1 MTEDFQTCWDVLLKH
16 GVPFCIIGGHAVGVH
31 GFLRT
36 TEDVDILFHRT
47 PESEPRLV
55 EALLAM
61 NARWIADEIDPATG
75 FERQVPVD
83 AAYVSRQ
90 RMMILMTDLGFLD
103 IFDYVPGLPSTP
115 VAELINSAL
124 VVQGVPYVSRDWL
137 LKLKRAAGRP
147 QDLRD
152 ITMLGDD

>member
-1 MTEDFQTCWDVLLKH
+1 MCWDVLLEH

-47 PESEPRLV
+47 PESEAR
-55 EALLAM
+55 LLAALQAM
-61 NARWIADEIDPATG
+61 SARWIADDIDPATG

-83 AAYVSRQ
+83 VAYVARQ
-90 RMMILMTDLGFLD
+90 PMMILMTDLGFLD
-103 IFDYVPGLPSTP
+103 IFDFVPGLPGTP
-115 VAELINSAL
+115 VECLIDSAL
-124 VVQGVPYVSRDWL
+124 VVQGVPYVSREWL